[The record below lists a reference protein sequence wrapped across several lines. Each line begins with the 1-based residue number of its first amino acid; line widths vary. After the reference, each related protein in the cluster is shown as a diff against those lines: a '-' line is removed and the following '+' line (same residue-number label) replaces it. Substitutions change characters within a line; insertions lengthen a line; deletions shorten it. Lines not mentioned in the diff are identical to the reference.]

1 MKSEIKLE
9 KSKEKFF
16 NVNKVNKF
24 DDDTII
30 FTNLKNQIM
39 CWRRTTEILNNVT
52 SDQLVSAKIY
62 DSFLVSTTTKDLPN
76 SQPKRKKRR
85 PASRASVQRPAGL
98 GFLSQPQRKH
108 QQALQLSKPKAKK
121 KNVVALIPPKK
132 PFFCAQSKPNSPNTL
147 FPSSQI
153 HF

>member
-9 KSKEKFF
+9 KWKEKFF

-62 DSFLVSTTTKDLPN
+62 DSLLVSTTTKDLPN

-108 QQALQLSKPKAKK
+108 QQALQLSKAKAKK
-121 KNVVALIPPKK
+121 KIVVALIPPKK
-132 PFFCAQSKPNSPNTL
+132 PFFVRSK
-147 FPSSQI
+147 
-153 HF
+153 